1 MGSRSTSRMARRCG
15 CGPSGS
21 LVTSSPNILQRIVL
35 MESLDGIGG
44 GKGGYWEDQG
54 YTWYGGI

>member
-1 MGSRSTSRMARRCG
+1 MARRCG
-15 CGPSGS
+15 CGPNAS
-21 LVTSSPNILQRIVL
+21 LATSSPNIVQRIVL
-35 MESLDGIGG
+35 VDRFDNIGG